1 MARKT
6 LLTESE
12 IRQFM
17 KLANLGPLGDAK
29 IEEMYGTA
37 PGNRDK
43 EEHKKEMTEAD
54 SDEEGGE
61 DVHEKPV
68 AEEIEDVDEG
78 RGGGGGKAMNRD
90 EDELDEMGMRGA
102 MDRDEDEMMGDAE
115 MDMDADAD
123 DMDMD
128 ADADMDAM
136 DDGEREQLMADVVR
150 AVASALGIED
160 QVSVEAGEDDGMEGG
175 DMDAMPEPALDD
187 EPAEPDMAMGADD
200 EDDEP
205 MMEADD
211 DDDEHARAR
220 KRAQDAKARQRDRAS
235 RGGVGVKG
243 VTREEI
249 NEDDL
254 VAEVARRVAQRLQ
267 TENRK
272 EAMVDA
278 LAERIMKRLTK

>member
-29 IEEMYGTA
+29 IEEMYGKA
-37 PGNRDK
+37 HDRD
-43 EEHKKEMTEAD
+43 EDEL
-54 SDEEGGE
+54 EEGRGGDDDDDLDE
-61 DVHEKPV
+61 GRGDKK
-68 AEEIEDVDEG
+68 DDDLDEG
-78 RGGGGGKAMNRD
+78 RGGKVMDRD

-115 MDMDADAD
+115 MDMGDAEMDMDAAAD
-123 DMDMD
+123 DMD
-128 ADADMDAM
+128 ADMGGMGDA
-136 DDGEREQLMADVVR
+136 EREEVMADVVR
-150 AVASALGIED
+150 AVAQALGIED

-187 EPAEPDMAMGADD
+187 EPAAEPDMAMGADD
-200 EDDEP
+200 EDDDP

-211 DDDEHARAR
+211 DEELRR
-220 KRAQDAKARQRDRAS
+220 TRERNKRAKEKQRSNRP
-235 RGGVGVKG
+235 GGMKMKG
-243 VTREEI
+243 VTSEEL

-254 VAEVARRVAQRLQ
+254 VAEVARRVAERLQ

-272 EAMVDA
+272 EQMVDA
-278 LAERIMKRLTK
+278 LAERIMKRLTQK